1 MLQIACPSDCMQK
14 CKLLIRMQVAYTDA
28 TRVLVVLLTSW
39 VCCPLGLTV
48 FVNVTVFRVD
58 GMVVACVGALMCVFL
73 CCRQFR
79 PIHSHIH
86 SHMVAA
92 CLRPFMIQIAV
103 LANTLLR
110 MLALAACLRA
120 FMVQIAVL
128 ANHENGRDSH
138 IRQIKIFGPRL
149 DPTGDTLPERD
160 TP

>member
-1 MLQIACPSDCMQK
+1 MCRRID
-14 CKLLIRMQVAYTDA
+14 
-28 TRVLVVLLTSW
+28 
-39 VCCPLGLTV
+39 VCL
-48 FVNVTVFRVD
+48 FVCAAV
-58 GMVVACVGALMCVFL
+58 MS
-73 CCRQFR
+73 R

-92 CLRPFMIQIAV
+92 CLLLFMIQIAV

-110 MLALAACLRA
+110 MVAACLRA

-149 DPTGDTLPERD
+149 DPTGDTFTSSTPTTHLHPEHMIYS
-160 TP
+160 TS